1 MRDIKMVD
9 LQTQYLK
16 IKDEIHFL
24 FDEILAS
31 AAYINGPHVN
41 LFSNSLSKFL
51 NVKHVIPCG
60 NGTDALQLALMA
72 ADLEP
77 GDEVITT
84 PFTFVSTVEVIGL
97 LGLKPVF
104 VDVCPDS
111 FNMDTQKI
119 TDKITDKTKVIIP
132 VHLFGRPT
140 EMEPLLQLA
149 NKHELIVIEDA
160 AQSLGAEYTFSNG
173 KTYQTGTM
181 GQLGTTSFFPSKN
194 LGCYGDGGAVMTN
207 DDELATKVKSIAN
220 HGADK
225 KYHYDRVGINSR
237 LDTLQAAVLLA
248 KLPHLKDYN
257 QSRINAAHYYD
268 ALLENTELVKC
279 PLRPKNAT
287 HIFHQYTLII
297 DDGRD
302 KLMEFLAKK
311 GIPTAIYYP
320 LPLHLQKAYSNYG
333 YKSGDFPIA
342 ENLSQKVLSLPMH
355 SELSEEQQDFIIA
368 NLKLGLE
375 KSRGV

>member
-84 PFTFVSTVEVIGL
+84 PFTFVSTVEVIAL

-119 TDKITDKTKVIIP
+119 TDKITDKTKAIIP

-237 LDTLQAAVLLA
+237 LDTLQAAVLLT
-248 KLPHLKDYN
+248 KLPYLNEYN

-287 HIFHQYTLII
+287 HIFHQYTLIV

-302 KLMEFLAKK
+302 KLIEFLAKK

-333 YKSGDFPIA
+333 YKAGDFPIA